1 MWERER
7 GGNGGKWFLRDST
20 ALYTALFRSRSEE
33 PIFPSSSVDD
43 KSRSEDLIRE
53 KDVLNVQRA
62 LCRCEEELLY

>member
-1 MWERER
+1 M
-7 GGNGGKWFLRDST
+7 GGNGFCEIPT

-62 LCRCEEELLY
+62 LCRCEKELLY